1 MIGVA
6 VAATVVVV
14 VVVVVVVI
22 VIAAAAVAR
31 KLASEYLWV
40 SPLTMGITAGRPR
53 RRTRAVGF
61 PTTRRGEHCGYVPK
75 SLASESHFEGW
86 GGHHFT
92 HVRGTQRIG
101 RGTVQSL
108 GSPLP
113 ESSLVP
119 KVATLTVALCL
130 LRESKCYWWLTGHGL
145 LMDN

>member
-1 MIGVA
+1 MIGVV
-6 VAATVVVV
+6 VAAAA

-61 PTTRRGEHCGYVPK
+61 PTTHRGEHCGYVPK
-75 SLASESHFEGW
+75 SLASHFEGW

-92 HVRGTQRIG
+92 HVRGDPSYHFLTRE
-101 RGTVQSL
+101 
-108 GSPLP
+108 GSPGYHPRADHYLP
-113 ESSLVP
+113 
-119 KVATLTVALCL
+119 
-130 LRESKCYWWLTGHGL
+130 
-145 LMDN
+145 